1 MGVGNG
7 FSCLLNYGRTFVRR
21 LPTDICPPTTW
32 HICAPTA
39 QHICPQNI
47 LFMLATSNVGLELKS
62 NLPAINLKYTWFSG
76 QIYNTLILHLMSI
89 FCHALYFHKCYKYQ
103 ILLILNLGL
112 TLHTDLW
119 VGFPPTDHEKHNF
132 NLSLIKLK
140 LLVASSKLAFRWF
153 GCIKFALN
161 L

>member
-1 MGVGNG
+1 MASPAFLTMEGHLSDGYPPIFVHQQLDI
-7 FSCLLNYGRTFVRR
+7 FARQQLNIFAHKISY
-21 LPTDICPPTTW
+21 
-32 HICAPTA
+32 
-39 QHICPQNI
+39 
-47 LFMLATSNVGLELKS
+47 MLATSNVGLELKS

-119 VGFPPTDHEKHNF
+119 VGFPPTDHQRHNF

-140 LLVASSKLAFRWF
+140 LFVAKSKLAFRLF
-153 GCIKFALN
+153 RSIKFALN